1 MLLFWEQ
8 FRRYLLNAFQLSD
21 DFFFRVD
28 VTFDKSDLCITND
41 SFLHF
46 KSHKLF
52 QFF

>member
-8 FRRYLLNAFQLSD
+8 FRRYLLNAFQLSN

-28 VTFDKSDLCITND
+28 VTFDKSISND